1 MARTATKEKQE
12 NTTKMKGMFITK
24 IQIKEG
30 RGIITYSNDTD
41 NALNAGT
48 FTGKDECTEE
58 FKNLFQNTKEIFG
71 EIIPTLRRDINN
83 IKMNAIN
90 FYYDKSGFLEK
101 VLFSVVYTFTKQ
113 NNVINISTGQIPI
126 YKENM
131 SDTTLAVSGQH
142 EDLLHDV
149 IEKAKAYING
159 ETRTKQMTLIVDN
172 TQN

>member
-12 NTTKMKGMFITK
+12 NTTKVKGMFISR

-30 RGIITYSNDTD
+30 RGLITYSNDTES
-41 NALNAGT
+41 ALNAGT

-58 FKNLFQNTKEIFG
+58 FKIIFQSAKEIFG
-71 EIIPTLRRDINN
+71 EIFPVVRKELDS

-90 FYYDKSGFLEK
+90 FVYDKQGFLEK
-101 VLFSVVYTFTKQ
+101 VLFSVIFTLKQ
-113 NNVINISTGQIPI
+113 GNVINISTPQIPI

-131 SDTTLAVSGQH
+131 SDTTLAVSGKH
-142 EDLLHDV
+142 EELLHE
-149 IEKAKAYING
+149 IIAKAKDYMNG

>member
-1 MARTATKEKQE
+1 MAKTATKEKEQ
-12 NTTKMKGMFITK
+12 TTNEVKGMFIQK
-24 IQIKEG
+24 IQLKEG
-30 RGIITYSNDTD
+30 RGIIIYSNDTD

-58 FKNLFQNTKEIFG
+58 FKNLFQNTKDIFG
-71 EIIPTLRRDINN
+71 EILPIFRTKLADIR
-83 IKMNAIN
+83 MNAIS
-90 FYYDKSGFLEK
+90 FDYDKSGFLEK

-113 NNVINISTGQIPI
+113 GNVINISTGQIPI

-131 SDTTLAVSGQH
+131 AETTLAISGKDV
-142 EDLLHDV
+142 ELLHEV
-149 IEKAKAYING
+149 IAKAKAYING